1 MRKGELFVV
10 ATPIGNLQDLSPRGA
25 DCLAT
30 VDLVVAEDTRHS
42 RGLMAHIGCTTALQ
56 AMHEHNE
63 AGVLPGLLERLE
75 AGERIA
81 VISDAGT
88 PLISDPGFRLV
99 RAAHE
104 AGIPVRAVPGP
115 SAVTAALSVCGLP
128 TDRFA
133 FEGFLPSRPAA
144 RRRAL
149 EGLSRETRTLV
160 VFESAHRI
168 TDSLEAIEEV
178 FGAGRHLTLCRELTK
193 RFETVLPGTVG
204 EVRRRVL
211 DDPDQRR
218 GEFVLVI
225 AGAED
230 TPADEAA
237 AIDLARELA
246 EELPASRAARL
257 AARITGV
264 PRRRL
269 FAALGAA
276 GKAEGEEGVHK
287 EED

>member
-1 MRKGELFVV
+1 MGNGELFVV
-10 ATPIGNLQDLSPRGA
+10 ATPIGNLQDLSPRAA
-25 DCLAT
+25 DCLGG

-42 RGLMAHIGCTTALQ
+42 RSLLSHIGCSTPLQ

-63 AGVLPGLLERLE
+63 SAMLPALLERLK

-99 RAAHE
+99 RAAHD
-104 AGIPVRAVPGP
+104 AGVPVRAVPGP

-128 TDRFA
+128 TDRFV

-144 RRRAL
+144 RQRAL
-149 EGLSRETRTLV
+149 EGLVREVRTLV
-160 VFESAHRI
+160 LFESAHRI
-168 TDSLEAIEEV
+168 RDSLEDIERV
-178 FGAGRHLTLCRELTK
+178 FGEERGMALCRELTK

-204 EVRRRVL
+204 EVRRRVE
-211 DDPDQRR
+211 DDADQRR

-225 AGAED
+225 AGAD
-230 TPADEAA
+230 DAPTDEAG
-237 AIDLARELA
+237 AIELARELA
-246 EELPASRAARL
+246 RELPASRAARI
-257 AARITGV
+257 AARMTGV

-269 FAALGAA
+269 FAALD
-276 GKAEGEEGVHK
+276 GEE
-287 EED
+287 EDGDGDEQG